1 MSEEAKDEQ
10 SETVDE
16 KSLEDQIAAL
26 EDIASAL
33 KEEVEEKSDDEDVE
47 EKSDD
52 DAEEAEAEEEVEAKS
67 EEDTEEKGHGE
78 ADHSEEECKDME
90 NCPWHSVDA
99 KEAEE
104 SDSEEKSAASNGDDE
119 KSADD
124 DEKAHAVVTG
134 HPYDQIVLKPGDPEF
149 DEDVEKGHEADPH
162 EVPKKRRIVVVEMDP
177 SQVTEDMKAFE
188 VEIDE
193 EEEEEQQY
201 PLVDEEEKR
210 RVPVL
215 PAMDD
220 DEDESAPPPR
230 VVAPPPPP
238 PPPPG
243 LNPTPTPDRLPPP
256 PGVMPPPGASIPAA
270 NPRLARLL
278 AMANQRRDEEE
289 EEGAPRFPKAVL
301 VRKDDEEE
309 VVTKDDSPLM
319 DPLALSSRLKRL
331 GYTAEQVKSFA
342 NTDFVCAI
350 ERKVR
355 SSDVCNFCRGGCASE
370 KGLPGLLEIEVA
382 AETEYKGE
390 VVDSGYAPKDDI
402 FVLDLKTNDGFVE
415 AYYAGNGSPL
425 GWIMLDGDVTVKSA
439 DSEDSVAVV
448 SFNEAE
454 QVALKNI
461 KGKSLGVDVDIF
473 LGEDAYVVEID
484 GVDGKSYDAYVSV
497 DGKFL
502 GSDEVE
508 FTEDEAD
515 EIKVLRMEK
524 ESLESEL
531 RLKRAYASADTS
543 QMAEDGVAM
552 ADGSYPILTSDDLF
566 DAIRINYRAKSLD
579 LRKHIEQRAEH
590 LERSDL
596 LPPEWAEKAAEE
608 AQFMSSLMELEML
621 EAELPTGEKREYTGE
636 TREDYAKRGL
646 AMEDGSYPIR
656 DVGDLKNAIQAFGR
670 AKNPDA
676 TKKHIKKRAR
686 ALGATELLP
695 DNWE

>member
-1 MSEEAKDEQ
+1 MSEEVKDEQ
-10 SETVDE
+10 SETGDE

-26 EDIASAL
+26 EGIASAL
-33 KEEVEEKSDDEDVE
+33 KDEAKSDDE
-47 EKSDD
+47 
-52 DAEEAEAEEEVEAKS
+52 AEAKS
-67 EEDTEEKGHGE
+67 EDDTEEKGHGE

-104 SDSEEKSAASNGDDE
+104 SDGEEKSAAS
-119 KSADD
+119 DD
-124 DEKAHAVVTG
+124 DGEKTHAVVTG
-134 HPYDQIVLKPGDPEF
+134 HPYDHVVLKPGDPEF
-149 DEDVEKGHEADPH
+149 DEDVEKGYEEDPQEVPNEA
-162 EVPKKRRIVVVEMDP
+162 PKKRRIVVVEMDP

-193 EEEEEQQY
+193 EEEEEQPY

-210 RVPVL
+210 RVPV
-215 PAMDD
+215 PPVMGDE
-220 DEDESAPPPR
+220 EDESAPPPR
-230 VVAPPPPP
+230 AVAPPPPP

-243 LNPTPTPDRLPPP
+243 LNPTPTPNRLPPP
-256 PGVMPPPGASIPAA
+256 PGSDAPVPAA

-278 AMANQRRDEEE
+278 AMASQAREGEDEEE
-289 EEGAPRFPKAVL
+289 RGPRFPQATL
-301 VRKDDEEE
+301 VGHRKEDEEE
-309 VVTKDDSPLM
+309 VATKDDPLLM
-319 DPLALSSRLKRL
+319 DPVALSSRLKRL
-331 GYTAEQVKSFA
+331 GYSSEQVKSFG

-355 SSDVCNFCRGGCASE
+355 SGDVCNFCRGGCASE
-370 KGLPGLLEIEVA
+370 KGLPGLLEVEVA
-382 AETEYKGE
+382 AEIEYKGE

-439 DSEDSVAVV
+439 NSEDRVAVV

-454 QVALKNI
+454 QTALKNI

-508 FTEDEAD
+508 FTEEEED

-531 RLKRAYASADTS
+531 RLKRAYASVDTD
-543 QMAEDGVAM
+543 QMAEDGLAM
-552 ADGSYPILTSDDLF
+552 ADGSYPIVNSDDLF
-566 DAIRINYRAKSLD
+566 DAIRINYRAKSSD
-579 LRKHIEQRAEH
+579 LRKHIEQRAEE

-596 LPPEWAEKAAEE
+596 LPVEWAEKAAEE
-608 AQFMSSLMELEML
+608 AQFVSSLMELEML
-621 EAELPTGEKREYTGE
+621 EAELPE
-636 TREDYAKRGL
+636 
-646 AMEDGSYPIR
+646 
-656 DVGDLKNAIQAFGR
+656 
-670 AKNPDA
+670 
-676 TKKHIKKRAR
+676 
-686 ALGATELLP
+686 
-695 DNWE
+695 

>member
-1 MSEEAKDEQ
+1 MSEEVKDEQ

-33 KEEVEEKSDDEDVE
+33 KEDVE
-47 EKSDD
+47 EKADDETVEEKADDETVEEKADDEESAEVEAKSDDD
-52 DAEEAEAEEEVEAKS
+52 DAEE
-67 EEDTEEKGHGE
+67 KGLGE
-78 ADHSEEECKDME
+78 PDHSEEECKDME
-90 NCPWHSVDA
+90 NCPWHGADA

-104 SDSEEKSAASNGDDE
+104 SDAEEKSAAS
-119 KSADD
+119 DD
-124 DEKAHAVVTG
+124 DGEKVHAVVTG
-134 HPYDQIVLKPGDPEF
+134 HPYDQIVLKPGDLEF

-162 EVPKKRRIVVVEMDP
+162 EVPKKRRIIVMEVDP
-177 SQVTEDMKAFE
+177 SQVTDDMKAYE
-188 VEIDE
+188 VEVDDE
-193 EEEEEQQY
+193 EEEQPY

-210 RVPVL
+210 RVPMPPV
-215 PAMDD
+215 MND

-230 VVAPPPPP
+230 AVAPPPPP

-256 PGVMPPPGASIPAA
+256 PGATVPAA

-278 AMANQRRDEEE
+278 AMANQQRDEEE
-289 EEGAPRFPKAVL
+289 EGSPPHPRATL
-301 VRKDDEEE
+301 IGRKDDEEE
-309 VVTKDDSPLM
+309 VTIKDDSPLM
-319 DPLALSSRLKRL
+319 DPVALSSRLKRL
-331 GYTAEQVKSFA
+331 GYTSEQVKSFS

-355 SSDVCNFCRGGCASE
+355 GGDVCNFCRGGCASE
-370 KGLPGLLEIEVA
+370 KGLPSLLEVEVS

-402 FVLDLKTNDGFVE
+402 FVLDLKTDDGFVE

-425 GWIMLDGDVTVKSA
+425 GWIMLDGETSVKSA
-439 DSEDSVAVV
+439 DSENGVAVV
-448 SFNEAE
+448 SFNDAE

-502 GSDEVE
+502 GSDEVD
-508 FTEDEAD
+508 FTEEEAD
-515 EIKVLRMEK
+515 EIKGLRMEK

-531 RLKRAYASADTS
+531 RLKRAYASADTA

-552 ADGSYPILTSDDLF
+552 ADGTYPILTSDDLF
-566 DAIRINYRAKSLD
+566 DAIRINYRAKSD
-579 LRKHIEQRAEH
+579 GLRQHIEQRAEH
-590 LERSDL
+590 LDRSDL

-608 AQFMSSLMELEML
+608 AEFVSSLMELEML
-621 EAELPTGEKREYTGE
+621 EAELPTGEKREYTDD
-636 TREDYAKRGL
+636 TRQEYAERGL

-670 AKNPDA
+670 SKNPDA

>member
-1 MSEEAKDEQ
+1 
-10 SETVDE
+10 
-16 KSLEDQIAAL
+16 
-26 EDIASAL
+26 
-33 KEEVEEKSDDEDVE
+33 
-47 EKSDD
+47 
-52 DAEEAEAEEEVEAKS
+52 
-67 EEDTEEKGHGE
+67 
-78 ADHSEEECKDME
+78 
-90 NCPWHSVDA
+90 
-99 KEAEE
+99 
-104 SDSEEKSAASNGDDE
+104 
-119 KSADD
+119 
-124 DEKAHAVVTG
+124 
-134 HPYDQIVLKPGDPEF
+134 
-149 DEDVEKGHEADPH
+149 
-162 EVPKKRRIVVVEMDP
+162 
-177 SQVTEDMKAFE
+177 
-188 VEIDE
+188 
-193 EEEEEQQY
+193 
-201 PLVDEEEKR
+201 
-210 RVPVL
+210 
-215 PAMDD
+215 
-220 DEDESAPPPR
+220 
-230 VVAPPPPP
+230 
-238 PPPPG
+238 
-243 LNPTPTPDRLPPP
+243 
-256 PGVMPPPGASIPAA
+256 
-270 NPRLARLL
+270 
-278 AMANQRRDEEE
+278 MANQRRDEEE

>member
-1 MSEEAKDEQ
+1 MSEEVKDEQ

-33 KEEVEEKSDDEDVE
+33 KDEAKSDDENVEEKSDDEEVSE
-47 EKSDD
+47 AKSDDD
-52 DAEEAEAEEEVEAKS
+52 DAEE
-67 EEDTEEKGHGE
+67 KGLGE

-90 NCPWHSVDA
+90 KCPWHSVDA
-99 KEAEE
+99 KKAEE
-104 SDSEEKSAASNGDDE
+104 SDGEEKSAASNGDE
-119 KSADD
+119 
-124 DEKAHAVVTG
+124 EKAHAVVTG
-134 HPYDQIVLKPGDPEF
+134 HPYDRIVLKPGDPEF
-149 DEDVEKGHEADPH
+149 DEDVEKGYEEDPH
-162 EVPKKRRIVVVEMDP
+162 EVPNEAPKKRRIVVVEMDP

-193 EEEEEQQY
+193 EEEEEQPY

-210 RVPVL
+210 RVPM
-215 PAMDD
+215 PPPGD
-220 DEDESAPPPR
+220 DEEDERAPLPR
-230 VVAPPPPP
+230 AVAPPSPP

-256 PGVMPPPGASIPAA
+256 PGAAAPEAPIPAA

-278 AMANQRRDEEE
+278 AMASQARERPEEE
-289 EEGAPRFPKAVL
+289 EEERNVGRLPKAVL

-331 GYTAEQVKSFA
+331 GYTAEQVKSFT
-342 NTDFVCAI
+342 NKDFVCAI

-382 AETEYKGE
+382 AEAEHKGE

-502 GSDEVE
+502 GSDEIE
-508 FTEDEAD
+508 FTEDEAE
-515 EIKVLRMEK
+515 EITVLRMEK

-531 RLKRAYASADTS
+531 RLKRAYASADTE

-552 ADGSYPILTSDDLF
+552 AGGAYPILTSDDLF
-566 DAIRINYRAKSLD
+566 DAIRINYRAKSSD
-579 LRKHIEQRAEH
+579 LRQHIEQRAEH
-590 LERSDL
+590 LKRVDL

-608 AQFMSSLMELEML
+608 AEFVSSLMELEML
-621 EAELPTGEKREYTGE
+621 EAELPE
-636 TREDYAKRGL
+636 
-646 AMEDGSYPIR
+646 
-656 DVGDLKNAIQAFGR
+656 
-670 AKNPDA
+670 
-676 TKKHIKKRAR
+676 
-686 ALGATELLP
+686 
-695 DNWE
+695 